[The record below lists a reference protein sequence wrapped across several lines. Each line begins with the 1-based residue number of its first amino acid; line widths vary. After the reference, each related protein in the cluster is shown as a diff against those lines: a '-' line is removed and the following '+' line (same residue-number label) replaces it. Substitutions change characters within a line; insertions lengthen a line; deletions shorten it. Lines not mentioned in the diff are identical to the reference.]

1 MLTVVVVMV
10 VVVVVLVHLTVGTS
24 VILRIGSSDSIAPG
38 QGPDLSFLQ
47 PYPKNSIPG
56 TEAVS

>member
-1 MLTVVVVMV
+1 MVLVTV

>member
-1 MLTVVVVMV
+1 MLTVVIVMV
-10 VVVVVLVHLTVGTS
+10 VVGVVLVHLTVGTS
-24 VILRIGSSDSIAPG
+24 MILRIESSDSIAPG
-38 QGPDLSFLQ
+38 QGLDLSFLQ